1 MTRTLTTRTFKAA
14 VIDSGATALIDF
26 HADWC
31 APCRAQGPIVD
42 ALAESLGERAIVA
55 KVDVEAEPALAEL
68 LQIRALPTLVL
79 FRDGRIARRF
89 TGLTDRDTLAAA
101 LGA

>member
-1 MTRTLTTRTFKAA
+1 MTRTLTTQTFKAA
-14 VIDSGATALIDF
+14 VIDSGAVALVDF

-42 ALAESLGERAIVA
+42 ALAESLGDRAVVA
-55 KVDVEAEPALAEL
+55 KVDVEAEPALADL

-89 TGLTDRDTLAAA
+89 TGLTDRETLAAA
-101 LGA
+101 LDA